1 MNLPRVSSVCLWAL
15 TTVAAAGSDQARPLE
30 ESTKELKKLE
40 AGPAAAGVPTA
51 RESLK
56 GMVMPSLETPAASA
70 PRFQRFT
77 PQQAERERQ
86 QRNDAQKNWL
96 LNGMNKLQRESEEKG
111 LLPGGADP
119 ESGVEDLPVDTTD
132 PAYLL
137 RLYEKQRKA
146 GETRAGEAKALR
158 APQADPFA
166 PFLQGWLAGSPLKH
180 HLLSESLRPK
190 GGDGNP
196 GMLPGSST
204 NLPGGTAAGMVIS
217 NGAAAASAPG
227 SGNPN
232 PYLATPE
239 ASPLGGTIGMH
250 RPAAPA
256 SMPTPTATP
265 PPVSPIGSGIARETA
280 PAANDRK
287 PPPPPLADEK
297 KYFPQLKKF

>member
-1 MNLPRVSSVCLWAL
+1 
-15 TTVAAAGSDQARPLE
+15 
-30 ESTKELKKLE
+30 
-40 AGPAAAGVPTA
+40 
-51 RESLK
+51 
-56 GMVMPSLETPAASA
+56 
-70 PRFQRFT
+70 
-77 PQQAERERQ
+77 
-86 QRNDAQKNWL
+86 
-96 LNGMNKLQRESEEKG
+96 
-111 LLPGGADP
+111 
-119 ESGVEDLPVDTTD
+119 
-132 PAYLL
+132 
-137 RLYEKQRKA
+137 
-146 GETRAGEAKALR
+146 
-158 APQADPFA
+158 
-166 PFLQGWLAGSPLKH
+166 
-180 HLLSESLRPK
+180 
-190 GGDGNP
+190 
-196 GMLPGSST
+196 MLPGSST